1 MRPTR
6 LTLLPAAA
14 LAGLVLAACGGSS
27 GSSSPV
33 ASASGGASPAAGTVK
48 VTASEM
54 QFDPS
59 SITVPAGEITFEV
72 TNAGTIEHEFEIFK
86 GDTVVDEVE
95 GLVPGVTLPLTVT
108 LAAGDYTYVCKI
120 AGHEDAGMKG
130 TLTVTG

>member
-1 MRPTR
+1 MRPTH

-14 LAGLVLAACGGSS
+14 LAALVLAACGGSS
-27 GSSSPV
+27 ASSSPA

-59 SITVPAGEITFEV
+59 SMTVPAGEVTFEV

-95 GLVPGVTLPLTVT
+95 GLVPGVTLPLTVE
-108 LAAGDYTYVCKI
+108 LEAGDYTYVCKV
-120 AGHEDAGMKG
+120 AGHEEAGMKG

>member
-1 MRPTR
+1 MRSTR

-14 LAGLVLAACGGSS
+14 VAALVVAACGGSS
-27 GSSSPV
+27 ASSSPA

-48 VTASEM
+48 VTATEM

-59 SITVPAGEITFEV
+59 SVTVPAGETTFQV
-72 TNAGTIEHEFEIFK
+72 TNGGTIEHEFEIFK

-95 GLVPGVTLPLTVT
+95 GLVPGVMLPLTVN
-108 LAAGDYTYVCKI
+108 LEAGDYTYVCKI
-120 AGHEDAGMKG
+120 AGHEEAGMNG